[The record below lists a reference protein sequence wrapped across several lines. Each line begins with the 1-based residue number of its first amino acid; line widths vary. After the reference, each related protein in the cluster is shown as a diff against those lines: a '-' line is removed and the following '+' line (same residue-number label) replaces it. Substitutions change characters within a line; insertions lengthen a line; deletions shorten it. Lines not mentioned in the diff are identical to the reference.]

1 MQLERFRV
9 DVDADRVAV
18 VTFDRPPVNAQ
29 DARTREETAWLFD
42 TLSDRDD
49 VGAVVLTGAGK
60 LFSAGA
66 DLKERASTGHGPG
79 DYRRHNR
86 TTREGFYAITEC
98 AKPVVA
104 AVNGGAL
111 GAGCALALAC
121 DILVASE
128 DAYVAM
134 PEIDVGLAG
143 GARFLQRY
151 FPRSTLRWMYLTGAR
166 VPAAELHRLGIV
178 QAVTPREG
186 LLDAARAIARTM
198 AAKSPVAVRLAKE
211 AMNLVEGM
219 GVRDGYRFEQD
230 VTLRLSATEDAREAQ
245 RAFLE
250 KRPPV
255 FKGR

>member
-1 MQLERFRV
+1 MDLEHFRI

-29 DARTREETAWLFD
+29 DARTREEMTWIFD
-42 TLSDRDD
+42 SVSDRDD

-66 DLKERASTGHGPG
+66 DLKERSAMARGPG

-86 TTREGFYAITEC
+86 LTRESFYAITEC

-104 AVNGGAL
+104 ALNGGAL
-111 GAGCALALAC
+111 GAGCAMALAC
-121 DILVASE
+121 DILIAS
-128 DAYVAM
+128 DNAYVAM

-151 FPRSTLRWMYLTGAR
+151 FPRSTLRAMYLTGAR
-166 VPAAELHRLGIV
+166 ISAPELHRLGV
-178 QAVTPREG
+178 VERVVSPEALVGTARE
-186 LLDAARAIARTM
+186 IARTI
-198 AAKSPVAVRLAKE
+198 ASKSPVAVRLAKE
-211 AMNLVEGM
+211 TMNAIEGM
-219 GVRDGYRFEQD
+219 AVRDGYRFEQD
-230 VTLRLSATEDAREAQ
+230 VTVRLSTTEDAREAQ